1 MTNTQGTAL
10 AGITGWT
17 QEFIDKLHEGWI
29 TSAEQVAELAATA
42 QGLSALSEHLGI
54 SARHAR
60 RLVDAACLRLDLD
73 TVAASKRRAAARKRP
88 RAVPP
93 EKIS

>member
-17 QEFIDKLHEGWI
+17 QEFIDKLNEGWI

-42 QGLSALSEHLGI
+42 QGLAALSEHLGI
-54 SARHAR
+54 TERHAR
-60 RLVDAACLRLDLD
+60 RLVEAACLRLDLD
-73 TVAASKRRAAARKRP
+73 AVAASKRRAAARNRP
-88 RAVPP
+88 RGAPP
-93 EKIS
+93 EEIS